1 MKQKKVVTGPLQF
14 TGHKYN
20 YVSNL
25 DIVETDEQYIA
36 NLERQLEQQTD
47 YWNWSVYEYHMK
59 TLPLIATLR
68 RENRELKAE
77 LAMIKKFL
85 EKAKKMT
92 NQNFE

>member
-1 MKQKKVVTGPLQF
+1 MKQRKLPHELS
-14 TGHKYN
+14 GHKYK
-20 YVSNL
+20 YISNL
-25 DIVETDEQYIA
+25 DIIETDEQYIK
-36 NLERQLEQQTD
+36 NLEQQIEQNQD
-47 YWNWSVYEYHMK
+47 CWNWLCYDHHMRII
-59 TLPLIATLR
+59 PLIATLR

>member
-1 MKQKKVVTGPLQF
+1 MKQRKLPYELS
-14 TGHKYN
+14 GHKYK

-25 DIVETDEQYIA
+25 DIIETDAQYIE
-36 NLERQLEQQTD
+36 NLEKQIEQQID
-47 YWNWSVYEYHMK
+47 YWNWSCYDPHMSVI
-59 TLPLIATLR
+59 PLIATLR